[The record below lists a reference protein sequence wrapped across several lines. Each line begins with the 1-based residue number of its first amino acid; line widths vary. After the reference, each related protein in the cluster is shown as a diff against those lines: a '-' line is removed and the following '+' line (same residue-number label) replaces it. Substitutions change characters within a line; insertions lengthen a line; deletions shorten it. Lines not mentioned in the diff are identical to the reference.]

1 MEHGDNLKREREKK
15 KIYEKKKKTSHA
27 LKIPGINDRKN

>member
-15 KIYEKKKKTSHA
+15 NLRKEKKTSHA

>member
-1 MEHGDNLKREREKK
+1 MEHGDNLKRERKK
-15 KIYEKKKKTSHA
+15 STKRKTSHA